1 MNNQWKTTDRLY
13 ELPLYNENGYLNRWY
28 VGKILFFIFSTIT
41 IINNLIVNFFL
52 FIKDTDVSIFNIFNS
67 QFLIM
72 YLHEFYNYVVS
83 NFTYH
88 LEKEFFMSIIISM
101 LISAYLT
108 SFVFK
113 SIRELADIQKNLSS
127 LKLDQYYLITH
138 DTKKQEYLFK
148 LKKGEMSRFELFQKK
163 LEDIEQLFK
172 LEKVKVERFEDIY
185 VKILYSE
192 ALPDIHTYPK
202 NIDFKSLTGFGKY
215 FMGIEDTAGTPLY
228 ATKKEQGNGLLNGN
242 WLIVGGSGSG
252 KSFALKEMIQN
263 MLLEDNYKFIDKI
276 YVINYKAS
284 ADYNFLRGLDKF
296 RYSDNIADSLKLLKA
311 VLLDM
316 KAKYKHNTIN
326 SNDNFLAYQ
335 TIIIID
341 EVQTLNEML
350 EAKSLNKIMK
360 NTIQESL
367 SILELL
373 GSKIRASNGSLINVL
388 QKADVNSLPSTAYR
402 SNMRNRFML
411 KQENV
416 SSAHLVINSDTTTE
430 MGINPLRLKQGQFLY
445 WDMLTGKLENGFVV
459 MTGNEADIEKLNALR
474 MDAEAQK
481 VLTKVNQMKKEVIKD
496 IEKENEYIEK
506 LEEDGKKTF
515 ADDFEIEEENNLDY
529 EDTELAV
536 EKIVELEEINVNIQ
550 NEVIEDIVEDIRDG
564 VITVEEINDVI
575 EDKEK
580 EFEEE
585 NSDLDL
591 FEKL

>member
-1 MNNQWKTTDRLY
+1 MNQWKTTDRLY

-28 VGKILFFIFSTIT
+28 VARILFFIFATAT
-41 IINNLIVNFFL
+41 IINNIIVNFF
-52 FIKDTDVSIFNIFNS
+52 FFVKDTDVSLLNVFNS
-67 QFLIM
+67 EFISM
-72 YLHEFYNYVVS
+72 YLSELYIYILS
-83 NFTYH
+83 NFTYYF
-88 LEKEFFMSIIISM
+88 EQEFAISIFISM
-101 LISAYLT
+101 VISGFIT
-108 SFVFK
+108 SLVFK
-113 SIRELADIQKNLSS
+113 EIRVLADIQKNLSS
-127 LKLDQYYLITH
+127 LKLDQYYLIKH
-138 DTKKQEYLFK
+138 DKKHNEYLFK

-185 VKILYSE
+185 VKIKYSE
-192 ALPDIHTYPK
+192 ALPDINTYPK
-202 NIDFKSLTGFGKY
+202 NVDFKSLMGFKKY
-215 FMGIEDTAGTPLY
+215 FLGIADTAGTPLY
-228 ATKKEQGNGLLNGN
+228 STTKEQGNGLLNGN

-263 MLLEDNYKFIDKI
+263 ILIEDNYKYVDKI

-296 RYSDNIADSLKLLKA
+296 RYSDNIPDSLKLLKS

-326 SNDNFLAYQ
+326 SNDNFTAYQ

-350 EAKSLNKIMK
+350 EAKSLDKIMK

-459 MTGNEADIEKLNALR
+459 MTGNEADIEKLNNLK
-474 MDAEAQK
+474 MDSEAQK
-481 VLTKVNQMKKEVIKD
+481 VLNEVNKMKKDVVSE
-496 IEKENEYIEK
+496 IEKEKEYIQK
-506 LEEDGKKTF
+506 LEDEGKKTF
-515 ADDFEIEEENNLDY
+515 ADDFELEEENNSDY

-536 EKIVELEEINVNIQ
+536 EKVVEFEEISENIQ
-550 NEVIEDIVEDIRDG
+550 SEIIEDIVEDIQDG
-564 VITVEEINDVI
+564 VISVEEINDII
-575 EDKEK
+575 EDKKE
-580 EFEEE
+580 EFEEN

-591 FEKL
+591 FDKL